1 MGSKIVGLYCI
12 DIVIVLLF
20 NLPNMG
26 NSNIGNL
33 VTHANG
39 YHVPNKRSVTMTLQP
54 GEEISNALAPGA
66 MTPLQPLA
74 QKRLETHFF
83 DQCHGCYGWV
93 GSDVVKE
100 FQGIFVLPIADVAR
114 QCLCAK
120 VSGVRH
126 IAKPCRIKM
135 GNGTS
140 RSSNSHSP
148 SLSCHESNCTLS
160 GPQSGGTTCHKII
173 PTPQDWRRRILYN
186 DIKSRQK
193 LPRKWQKLM
202 PRFSVDFVRSKKV
215 RGMRSYVDQ
224 FEMSH

>member
-1 MGSKIVGLYCI
+1 
-12 DIVIVLLF
+12 
-20 NLPNMG
+20 MG
-26 NSNIGNL
+26 NLGNL

-54 GEEISNALAPGA
+54 GEEISNAPAPGA

-114 QCLCAK
+114 QCLCCQ
-120 VSGVRH
+120 GVRCPAYRQALQDKDGEWDFEIFEFPFAIFILPWEQLH
-126 IAKPCRIKM
+126 AL
-135 GNGTS
+135 GTPKWRNDVS
-140 RSSNSHSP
+140 
-148 SLSCHESNCTLS
+148 
-160 GPQSGGTTCHKII
+160 
-173 PTPQDWRRRILYN
+173 QDHTNATRLEETYIN

-202 PRFSVDFVRSKKV
+202 PRFSVDFVRSEKV

-224 FEMSH
+224 FEMSHWLISNSST